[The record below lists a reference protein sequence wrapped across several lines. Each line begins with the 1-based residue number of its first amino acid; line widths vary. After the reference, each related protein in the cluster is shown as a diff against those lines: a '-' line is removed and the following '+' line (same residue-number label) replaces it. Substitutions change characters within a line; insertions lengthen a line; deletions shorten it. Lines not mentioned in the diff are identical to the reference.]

1 MAGYLDRYGA
11 GEERRENIVKRAL
24 IALAVLIVVGAPL
37 LYIFHNIRQE
47 RQLKQF
53 FALLAAHDYKS
64 AYALWGCTDAKP
76 CPGYSMTTFMQD
88 WGPDKGDPT
97 TYKITRS
104 KSCGSGVIL
113 NVDFGNDR
121 DILWVQR
128 NNLVIGFSPFPGCP
142 APTALLGGKAPR

>member
-1 MAGYLDRYGA
+1 MAGYLDHYGA
-11 GEERRENIVKRAL
+11 GEERRENIVKKAL
-24 IALAVLIVVGAPL
+24 IALAVLIAVGGPL

-47 RQLKQF
+47 HQLKQF
-53 FALLAAHDYKS
+53 FSLLAGHDYKA

-76 CPGYSMTTFMQD
+76 CKGYSMNDFMQD

-97 TYKITRS
+97 KYSITRS

-113 NVDFGNDR
+113 NVNFGNER
-121 DILWVQR
+121 NILWVQR